1 MDRSESLDNWNHSC
15 GSLCDVGI
23 VLYNSISKIPDS
35 PDAMLIF

>member
-1 MDRSESLDNWNHSC
+1 MLSLGKSAVAIPRD
-15 GSLCDVGI
+15 DVGI